1 MPALA
6 DAIQAGQRDAGM
18 KALALAGDTF
28 EAAIALSPNQTVAY
42 IGLAE
47 IYTLCGKTAE
57 AQKWAKLGLVEL
69 EKTRATPAGQAI
81 RYSNVFPAD
90 MDDQLER
97 QLRSYLV
104 AAP

>member
-1 MPALA
+1 
-6 DAIQAGQRDAGM
+6 M

-81 RYSNVFPAD
+81 RYSNAFPG
-90 MDDQLER
+90 
-97 QLRSYLV
+97 
-104 AAP
+104 